1 MKKLRVMLLEDETF
15 TRQTIRTA
23 LEQNNIKVV
32 FDTDQVA
39 LAIEYATNNPLDV
52 AVCDYNLGKGP
63 NGIDAA
69 NALRRIHE
77 GLGIILLT
85 AFLNPRQ
92 LESKISKLPRGSKYL
107 IKHTVTDIG
116 VLVREIQAVGRPQGG

>member
-15 TRQTIRTA
+15 TRQTIKTA
-23 LEQNNIKVV
+23 LEQNDIQVV

-39 LAIEYATNNPLDV
+39 LAIEYASENPLDV

-69 NALRRIHE
+69 NALRRLQE
-77 GLGIILLT
+77 DLGIVLLT

-92 LESKISKLPRGSKYL
+92 LESKMSKLPRGSKYL
-107 IKHTVTDIG
+107 IKHSVTDIG
-116 VLVREIQAVGRPQGG
+116 VLVREIEAVAGRSGR

>member
-1 MKKLRVMLLEDETF
+1 MKKLRVMLLEDEIF

-23 LEQNNIKVV
+23 LEQNNVKVV

-39 LAIEYATNNPLDV
+39 LAIDYATKNSFDV

-69 NALRRIHE
+69 NALRRIQDD
-77 GLGIILLT
+77 LGIILLT

-107 IKHTVTDIG
+107 IKQTVTDIG
-116 VLVREIQAVGRPQGG
+116 VLIREIEAVGRPQGE